1 MKYIN
6 KFTIFESSNT
16 IEENIE
22 LCKDYIETFND
33 SDDKFSIFG
42 YRSGYTNSIRKT
54 DFTSRQSHESD
65 DVAILFYLGPKKDGN
80 DEDGNRDYKISSV
93 EDIDVAIEVLSKS
106 RNIFKRLSIY
116 AKKIEIEMINGESRF
131 IISFE
136 NINESSK
143 LKKRTDRIY
152 NDIMDSLRDY
162 ENSKTISLL
171 DKNTYAVKEDYKNLY
186 QLITKDP
193 SRFNQWKPGER
204 SSFYI
209 RYAVSSSVT
218 DDNKIIL
225 KIGQTKWKKGYKALG
240 EYKPFKATNEELE
253 EIAEIAVHKIF
264 SSYHIKDDDRRIVN
278 YDIDK
283 NIIKISFK

>member
-33 SDDKFSIFG
+33 SDDKFTISG
-42 YRSGYTNSIRKT
+42 YKSGYTNSIRKT
-54 DFTSRQSHESD
+54 DFTTRQSHESD
-65 DVAILFYLGPKKDGN
+65 DVAILFYLGPKKDEN
-80 DEDGNRDYKISSV
+80 DENGNGNYNISSI

-106 RNIFKRLSIY
+106 RNVFKRLSIY
-116 AKKIEIEMINGESRF
+116 AKKIEIEMINCESRF

-152 NDIMDSLRDY
+152 NDIIDSLRDY

-171 DKNTYAVKEDYKNLY
+171 DKTYDVKEDYKNLY
-186 QLITKDP
+186 QLITKDT

-209 RYAVSSSVT
+209 RYAISTSTT

-240 EYKPFKATNEELE
+240 EYKPFKATIEELE

-278 YDIDK
+278 YDINK
-283 NIIKISFK
+283 NIITISFK